1 MALKGTLK
9 DFGIAD
15 ILQLIGQ
22 QTKTGVLTLT
32 QKHERVT
39 VKFKDG
45 NIVGAEASSRNRKHL
60 IGTMLLKAD
69 LLTEQQLEFA
79 LETQKRTLQRLGD
92 VLTSQGVITAEKFKQ
107 MVQLQTNEMLFR
119 LFSWKSGTYEFEAVD
134 VEPEAS
140 ITPLR
145 AESVLMEGFRRV
157 DEWPVVKKRITSL
170 EMTFEKLKE
179 LPPPALDKTDF
190 DAALDDAFAEEKKE
204 VNKGEFQSI
213 GEAERKC
220 FELIVPGRNVRR
232 IIELS
237 CLGEFETAK
246 ALCNLVNLEYAK
258 GIEHEGTASDGD
270 EFGGAVEAS
279 RASQLLGS
287 VGRLGVTMLVVG
299 ALLFVGTRVDFGSVN
314 LGGSNASRYI
324 DPAAQRFASRQQLS
338 RIEAAIAVYRLEKGA
353 LPMAL
358 SELVEAGLLH
368 ADDLRFPWRDPYFY
382 RRADDGTFV
391 LLPPLR

>member
-22 QTKTGVLTLT
+22 QTKTGVLTLV
-32 QKHERVT
+32 QRQDRVI
-39 VKFKDG
+39 VKFKEG
-45 NIVGAEASSRNRKHL
+45 NIVGAESSSRNRKDL
-60 IGTMLLKAD
+60 IGTMLVSAN
-69 LLTEQQLEFA
+69 LLSEQQLDFA

-107 MVQLQTNEMLFR
+107 MVQLQTSETLFR
-119 LFSWKSGTYEFEAVD
+119 LFSWKAGTYEFEAVD
-134 VEPEAS
+134 VEVEAVL
-140 ITPLR
+140 TPLR

-170 EMTFEKLKE
+170 QMTFEKIKE
-179 LPPPALDKTDF
+179 LPPAQLEKDDF
-190 DAALDDAFAEEKKE
+190 DSALDDAFAEEKKE

-213 GEAERKC
+213 GDAERKC
-220 FELIVPGRNVRR
+220 YALIAPGRTVAR

-237 CLGEFETAK
+237 TLGEFETAK

-258 GIEHEGTASDGD
+258 GVAPAGKAEGGFAADGAIGSR
-270 EFGGAVEAS
+270 GGEV
-279 RASQLLGS
+279 LGM
-287 VGRLGVTMLVVG
+287 VGRIAVTMVVVG
-299 ALLFVGTRVDFGSVN
+299 ALLFIGTRVDFGSVN
-314 LGGSNASRYI
+314 LGRSNATTYS

-338 RIEAAIAVYRLEKGA
+338 RIEAALDVYKLEKGA

-358 SELVEAGLLH
+358 SELVEAQLLS
-368 ADDLRFPWRDPYFY
+368 ADDIKFPWRDTYFY
-382 RRADDGTFV
+382 RRGDDGSFV

>member
-22 QTKTGVLTLT
+22 QTKTGALTLT
-32 QKHERVT
+32 QKHESVT

-45 NIVGAEASSRNRKHL
+45 NIVGAEAASRNRKHL
-60 IGTMLLKAD
+60 IGTMLQKAD

-107 MVQLQTNEMLFR
+107 MVQLQTNETLFR

-134 VEPEAS
+134 VEPEAA

-179 LPPPALDKTDF
+179 LPPPSLEKTDF

-213 GEAERKC
+213 GDAERKC
-220 FELIVPGRNVRR
+220 FSLIAPGRNVRR

-246 ALCNLVNLEYAK
+246 ALCNLVNLDYAK
-258 GIEHEGTASDGD
+258 GIEHEGKSAGE
-270 EFGGAVEAS
+270 EFGGAAEAS
-279 RASQLLGS
+279 RAAQALGA
-287 VGRLGVTMLVVG
+287 VGRVGVTMVVVG
-299 ALLFVGTRVDFGSVN
+299 VLLFIGLRVDFGSVN
-314 LGGSNASRYI
+314 LGGSNASTYI

-358 SELVEAGLLH
+358 GELVDADLLN
-368 ADDLRFPWRDPYFY
+368 ADDLRFPWRDQYFY
-382 RRADDGTFV
+382 RRSDDGTFV

>member
-22 QTKTGVLTLT
+22 QTKTGVLTLV
-32 QKHERVT
+32 QKQDRVV

-45 NIVGAEASSRNRKHL
+45 NIVGAESSSRNRKDL
-60 IGTMLLKAD
+60 IGTMLVSAN
-69 LLTEQQLEFA
+69 LLSEQQLDFA

-107 MVQLQTNEMLFR
+107 MVQLQTNETLFR
-119 LFSWKSGTYEFEAVD
+119 LFSWKTGTYEFEAVD
-134 VEPEAS
+134 VEVEAAL
-140 ITPLR
+140 TPLR

-170 EMTFEKLKE
+170 QMSFEKIKE
-179 LPPPALDKTDF
+179 LPPPQLEKDDF
-190 DAALDDAFAEEKKE
+190 DSALDDAFAEEKKE

-213 GEAERKC
+213 GDAERKC
-220 FELIVPGRNVRR
+220 YALIAPGRTVAR

-237 CLGEFETAK
+237 TLGEFETAK

-258 GIEHEGTASDGD
+258 GIPPSGKEAEGGFAADGVVASKAT
-270 EFGGAVEAS
+270 EVLAV
-279 RASQLLGS
+279 
-287 VGRLGVTMLVVG
+287 VGRIAVTMVVVG
-299 ALLFVGTRVDFGSVN
+299 ALLFIGTRLDFGAVN
-314 LGGSNASRYI
+314 LGRSNATTYT
-324 DPAAQRFASRQQLS
+324 DPAAQRFASRQQIS
-338 RIEAAIAVYRLEKGA
+338 RIEAALDVYKLEKGS

-358 SELVEAGLLH
+358 TELVDTELLS
-368 ADDLRFPWRDPYFY
+368 ADDIRFPWRETYFY
-382 RRADDGTFV
+382 RRGDDGTFV